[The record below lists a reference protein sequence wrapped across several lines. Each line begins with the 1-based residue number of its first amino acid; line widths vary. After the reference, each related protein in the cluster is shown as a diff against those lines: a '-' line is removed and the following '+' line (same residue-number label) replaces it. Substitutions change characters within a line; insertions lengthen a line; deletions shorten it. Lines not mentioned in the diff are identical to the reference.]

1 MSYTFEITDKDGNC
15 TEYKNIQK
23 ACYTIPVPNAK
34 ETATLEEKIVEITS
48 EIENMESTLKAL
60 KAERKDLENQLRV
73 KELDD
78 LDKLMKEKGISF
90 EKLKEMIG

>member
-34 ETATLEEKIVEITS
+34 ETVVEG
-48 EIENMESTLKAL
+48 
-60 KAERKDLENQLRV
+60 
-73 KELDD
+73 DD
-78 LDKLMKEKGISF
+78 LFSHRYKTYIANNLIQFCKFVNPNFDI
-90 EKLKEMIG
+90 

>member
-34 ETATLEEKIVEITS
+34 ETVVEG
-48 EIENMESTLKAL
+48 
-60 KAERKDLENQLRV
+60 
-73 KELDD
+73 DD
-78 LDKLMKEKGISF
+78 LFIDTKLHTIYISIRRQRHILLPKETFQS
-90 EKLKEMIG
+90 LR

>member
-34 ETATLEEKIVEITS
+34 ETVVEG
-48 EIENMESTLKAL
+48 
-60 KAERKDLENQLRV
+60 
-73 KELDD
+73 DD
-78 LDKLMKEKGISF
+78 LLSHRYKTSYDLYLYSPTEAYTVAKRNISIIKVTKEH
-90 EKLKEMIG
+90 